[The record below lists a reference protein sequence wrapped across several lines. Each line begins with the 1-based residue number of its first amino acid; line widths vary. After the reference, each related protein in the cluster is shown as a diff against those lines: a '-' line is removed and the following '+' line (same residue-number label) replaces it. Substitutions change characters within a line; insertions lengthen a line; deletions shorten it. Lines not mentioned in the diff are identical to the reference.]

1 MRNPKAAGTL
11 YKKIEEYGI
20 IGNLET
26 AALVGVDGS
35 IDWLCTPHL
44 ESASVFAAILDCDKG
59 GLFRIHPAQPF
70 QSKQRYIEKTNVLQ
84 TVFRSSGG
92 LLTLTDFMTPVYEVG
107 GMTGKPRSLFRK
119 IECTDGEIQVDV
131 LFAPRFDYA
140 RVVPILER
148 RQGGIC
154 ARGGQQA
161 LFLYCRKKLTV
172 DRQEVYS
179 TFRMKKG
186 EVVWMVLSYDAFH
199 GFSSDQCEDFLRR
212 TIRFWHEWA
221 HDCDEPTCIF
231 QGPWHDLVVRSGLV
245 LKLLTHPETGAI
257 AAAPTTSLPE
267 EIGGVRNWDYRYAWI
282 RDSSFTAQALYDL
295 GHKAEALEYFHWFHR
310 ICQTKKHPSEIQI
323 MYGLHGDIDLTEEI
337 LGHLSGYKHSRPVR
351 IGNGAAK
358 QKQLD
363 IYGELIE
370 AFFETYRYEKGI
382 PPDSWSLLCQITEY
396 VCDVWNTPDYGIWEV
411 RSEPKHFTHSKLMCW
426 VAIDRAIRM
435 AKYCG
440 YDAPLK
446 KWKKVR
452 DEIKSAILKYGFNS
466 KMNSFVQD
474 FDSTYLDAT
483 SLLIPLM
490 EFLPPDDP
498 RVEGTIKAI
507 RENLSHN
514 GLIYRYNG
522 EDGLPGGEGTFLL
535 CTFWLVDVLALTG
548 RRDEAEKLYHDVLQH
563 ASPLGLFAEE
573 FDAVNKIH
581 LGNFPQGFSHIGLI
595 NSALYIGK
603 SKGLKQIG
611 PEPLGME
618 LGEMPI

>member
-1 MRNPKAAGTL
+1 M
-11 YKKIEEYGI
+11 YKKIEQYGL

-26 AALVGVDGS
+26 CALVSDDGS

-44 ESASVFAAILDCDKG
+44 ASPSVFASILDYEKG
-59 GLFRIHPAQPF
+59 GRFCIQPVDRF
-70 QSKQRYIEKTNVLQ
+70 TGKQVYIERTNVLE
-84 TVFRSSGG
+84 TNFTTESGQA
-92 LLTLTDFMTPVYEVG
+92 TLTDFMTPVYELTEL
-107 GMTGKPRSLFRK
+107 TGKPRSLFRK
-119 IECTDGEIQVDV
+119 IECTAGRIEMKLQ
-131 LFAPRFDYA
+131 FSPRFDYA
-140 RVVPILER
+140 RVVPMLENFH
-148 RQGGIC
+148 GGIL
-154 ARGGQQA
+154 ARGGNQK
-161 LFLYCRKKLTV
+161 LFLYSTKQLRANT
-172 DRQEVYS
+172 REVA
-179 TFRMKKG
+179 TTMNLHKG
-186 EVVWMVLSYDAFH
+186 DVIWFVLSYDKMQT
-199 GFSSDQCEDFLRR
+199 FSPGECEDLLVR
-212 TIRFWHEWA
+212 TIHYWQRWA
-221 HDCDEPTCIF
+221 HTCDVENCVF
-231 QGPWHDLVVRSGLV
+231 RGPWHDHVVRSGLV
-245 LKLLTHPETGAI
+245 LKLLTHPATGAI

-267 EIGGVRNWDYRYAWI
+267 EIGGVRNWDYRYSWI

-295 GHKAEALEYFHWFHR
+295 GHKDEALEYFHWFHR
-310 ICQTKKHPSEIQI
+310 ICAKKKHPSEIQI
-323 MYGLHGDIDLTEEI
+323 MYGLHGDLDLTEEM
-337 LGHLSGYKHSRPVR
+337 LGHLSGYMNSRPVR
-351 IGNGAAK
+351 IGNAAAK

-382 PPDSWSLLCQITEY
+382 PQDAWKLIYQIADY

-426 VAIDRAIRM
+426 VAIDRSLRM

-440 YDAPLK
+440 FDAPNK

-452 DEIKSAILKYGFNS
+452 DDIRDAILKYGFNK

-483 SLLIPLM
+483 ALLIPIL

-498 RVEGTIKAI
+498 KVQGTIEAI
-507 RENLSHN
+507 KNNLSHN

-535 CTFWLVDVLALTG
+535 CTFWLVDVLALSG
-548 RRDEAEKLYHDVLQH
+548 RVDEAEELFQSILQYI
-563 ASPLGLFAEE
+563 SPLGLFAEE
-573 FDAVNKIH
+573 LDAVNRLH

-603 SKGLKQIG
+603 AKGLQQIG

-618 LGEMPI
+618 LKEMPL